1 MKTIYKYYKSS
12 NSGKIIL
19 TTLAIVLSIQAT
31 GNNGARGAILCSI
44 EKKRVSIFINSI
56 WDDAET
62 VCEKYDLPI
71 GLLIAQACLESG
83 FGRSYLAN
91 NKCNF
96 LGIKYEGVYAD
107 FESKLHCF
115 ESWAKVLNQTC
126 YRGLEFKTLEGWIYQ
141 LSTCGYAESKEYSSK
156 LKSIIKKYNLNWIAL

>member
-1 MKTIYKYYKSS
+1 MKTLLITILILLTFQTA
-12 NSGKIIL
+12 NS
-19 TTLAIVLSIQAT
+19 
-31 GNNGARGAILCSI
+31 NGARGAILCSI

-56 WDDAET
+56 WDDAAT
-62 VCEKYDLPI
+62 VCKKYDLPM

-83 FGRSYLAN
+83 FGKSYLTN

-107 FESKLHCF
+107 FENRLHCF

-126 YRGLEFKTLEGWIYQ
+126 YRGLEFKSLEGWIYQ
-141 LSTCGYAESKEYSSK
+141 LSTCGYAESKQYSSK
-156 LKSIIKKYNLNWIAL
+156 LKSIIKQYNLNWIAL